1 MKFVLKVNEER
12 WHDMMKSEFDA
23 LSVEAGFG
31 PCAPNMYDEIEM
43 VYMEVGSLSKED
55 MVQLYWKHTGVYET
69 LVQLA
74 HAKKAIAFLANR
86 NRREISDA
94 VAAAFGRGA
103 AQ

>member
-1 MKFVLKVNEER
+1 
-12 WHDMMKSEFDA
+12 MMKSEFDA

-74 HAKKAIAFLANR
+74 HAKKAISLLANR
-86 NRREISDA
+86 NRVEIKNA
-94 VAAAFGRGA
+94 VAAAFGREA
-103 AQ
+103 AK